1 MLHQFLLKESQFT
14 AVLLVQAKDKNKL
27 QHDPTEGLQDIHIG
41 VVPVDCSSHNQ
52 GKKRGT
58 NILYKQ
64 KLALK

>member
-1 MLHQFLLKESQFT
+1 MTT
-14 AVLLVQAKDKNKL
+14 A
-27 QHDPTEGLQDIHIG
+27 EGLQDIHKG
-41 VVPVDCSSHNQ
+41 VPVDCNSHNQ